1 MLFREKIAYVIV
13 LLLVFTF
20 IVNLGSIN
28 NFLSVQTDKTIQFD
42 DSMYVVP
49 HHWNTTE
56 EMNITGKTD
65 IGMTNG
71 YIIFDAWDDW
81 PEDHITSIS
90 EAKFRALEDGGYKV
104 LKNDNFTASG
114 VKVSK
119 QYFSNPSKDTNTS
132 FQHVGVNYVFP
143 KQDANYAIQVHYF
156 TTHDYHNES
165 YTKEI
170 DDRVEDIMATM
181 ENKNYNW
188 YISTFNKL
196 MESQG
201 WK

>member
-1 MLFREKIAYVIV
+1 MLLREKIAYVIV

-28 NFLSVQTDKTIQFD
+28 NFLSFQTDKTIQFD

-196 MESQG
+196 MESQE

>member
-28 NFLSVQTDKTIQFD
+28 NFLSFQTDKTIQFD

-196 MESQG
+196 MESQE

>member
-28 NFLSVQTDKTIQFD
+28 NFLSFQTDKTIQFD

>member
-1 MLFREKIAYVIV
+1 MLLREKIAYVIV

-28 NFLSVQTDKTIQFD
+28 NFLSFQTDKTIQFD

-188 YISTFNKL
+188 YISIFNKL
-196 MESQG
+196 MESQE

>member
-28 NFLSVQTDKTIQFD
+28 NFLSFQTDKTIQFD

-90 EAKFRALEDGGYKV
+90 EAKFSALEDGGYKV

>member
-28 NFLSVQTDKTIQFD
+28 NFLSFQTDKTIQFD

-188 YISTFNKL
+188 YISIFNKL
-196 MESQG
+196 MESQE

>member
-28 NFLSVQTDKTIQFD
+28 NFLSFQTDKTIQFD

-71 YIIFDAWDDW
+71 YIIFDALDDW

-90 EAKFRALEDGGYKV
+90 EAKFSALEDGGYKV

-196 MESQG
+196 MESQE

>member
-1 MLFREKIAYVIV
+1 MLLREKIAYVIV

-28 NFLSVQTDKTIQFD
+28 NFLSFQTDKTIQFD

-90 EAKFRALEDGGYKV
+90 EAKFGALEDGGYKV

-196 MESQG
+196 MESQE

>member
-28 NFLSVQTDKTIQFD
+28 NFLSFQTDKTIQFD

-90 EAKFRALEDGGYKV
+90 EAKFRTLEDGGYKV

-188 YISTFNKL
+188 YISIFNKL
-196 MESQG
+196 MESQE

>member
-28 NFLSVQTDKTIQFD
+28 NFLSFQTYKTIQFD

-143 KQDANYAIQVHYF
+143 K
-156 TTHDYHNES
+156 
-165 YTKEI
+165 
-170 DDRVEDIMATM
+170 
-181 ENKNYNW
+181 
-188 YISTFNKL
+188 
-196 MESQG
+196 
-201 WK
+201 

>member
-28 NFLSVQTDKTIQFD
+28 NFLSFQTDKTIQFD

-170 DDRVEDIMATM
+170 DDCVEDIMATM

-196 MESQG
+196 MESQE